1 MRIFYVRGFSLKCQ
15 NQVAELFDAYEMYS
29 TAAITEIKRFAYVH
43 IPDNKD
49 QIRMNK

>member
-1 MRIFYVRGFSLKCQ
+1 MYVVFK
-15 NQVAELFDAYEMYS
+15 LFDAYEMYS
-29 TAAITEIKRFAYVH
+29 ATAITEMKRFTYVH